1 MVKRIPGRAGVL
13 LIATLLVAAV
23 VVAVHPNRASALTKQ
38 EAIATLAFDNVGKKA
53 CSTNS
58 KGGKGYYK
66 SCTGYGGG
74 PEYWCAD
81 FAKWVWAENGVKDTS
96 ELTAAAYSFYA
107 YAQKH
112 GGIHKVP
119 KLGDVAIFTANKND
133 LTWSD
138 HGISHV
144 AIVGG
149 WSNSGKSVHTVS
161 GDWYNDPPSGGSVNS
176 FAGGSHV
183 IDNGEYNSTPEVY
196 VAHMFYYIVGYVSPV
211 L

>member
-1 MVKRIPGRAGVL
+1 MNLTKPRILLAALVTAVL
-13 LIATLLVAAV
+13 ALGLS
-23 VVAVHPNRASALTKQ
+23 VAVSPTRASALTKQ
-38 EAIATLAFDNVGKKA
+38 EAIATLAFANVGKKA

-81 FAKWVWAENGVKDTS
+81 FAKWVWAQNGVKDTGVLS
-96 ELTAAAYSFYA
+96 AAAYSFYT
-107 YAQKH
+107 YGKKY

-119 KLGDVAIFTANKND
+119 KLGDVAIFTATKND

-144 AIVGG
+144 A
-149 WSNSGKSVHTVS
+149 SSA
-161 GDWYNDPPSGGSVNS
+161 
-176 FAGGSHV
+176 AGATAANRCTRFPATGTTTRPAT
-183 IDNGEYNSTPEVY
+183 NR
-196 VAHMFYYIVGYVSPV
+196 
-211 L
+211 

>member
-1 MVKRIPGRAGVL
+1 MRTQASRTGSALVAVLLAVTGVL
-13 LIATLLVAAV
+13 LIRPAPANAT
-23 VVAVHPNRASALTKQ
+23 TKQ

-96 ELTAAAYSFYA
+96 ELSAAAYSFYA
-107 YAQKH
+107 YAKKH

-119 KLGDVAIFTANKND
+119 KLGDVAIFTATKND
-133 LTWSD
+133 FTWSD

-149 WSNSGKSVHTVS
+149 WSDSGKSVHTVS
-161 GDWYNDPPSGGSVNS
+161 GDWYTNPPGDESVNK

-196 VAHMFYYIVGYVSPV
+196 VSKMFYYIVGYVSPV